1 MSASP
6 VDEKQMAT
14 GQAGTETLGDGSS
27 ALEPAAAEPE
37 KILTPAAQR
46 ALAEAAERRA
56 RQDEKSLLLGATEEL
71 RGRGGLDPVRYD
83 DWDVKG
89 IAVDF

>member
-1 MSASP
+1 MTDEAVSHVVESPGEVAEASRG
-6 VDEKQMAT
+6 M
-14 GQAGTETLGDGSS
+14 GETPGRVLS
-27 ALEPAAAEPE
+27 AAAR
-37 KILTPAAQR
+37 R
-46 ALAEAAERRA
+46 ALAEAEARRA
-56 RQDEKSLLLGATEEL
+56 TLDEKARILAQSTEL

>member
-1 MSASP
+1 MGHIRMDEEHKNAIMPPHSAP
-6 VDEKQMAT
+6 GKE
-14 GQAGTETLGDGSS
+14 
-27 ALEPAAAEPE
+27 
-37 KILTPAAQR
+37 LTDAAQR
-46 ALAEAAERRA
+46 ALQEAAERRA
-56 RQDEKSLLLGATEEL
+56 LQDEKTRALGAQEEL